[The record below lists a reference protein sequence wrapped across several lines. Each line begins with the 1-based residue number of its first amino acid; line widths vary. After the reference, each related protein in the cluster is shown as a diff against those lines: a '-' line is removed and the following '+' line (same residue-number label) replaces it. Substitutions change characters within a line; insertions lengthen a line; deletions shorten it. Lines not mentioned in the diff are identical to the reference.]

1 MKDNALKSPLETASS
16 YTTAVQDKKTD
27 RRVRRTRALL
37 QQSLI
42 RLMAEKEIKDI
53 TVKELAELADITR
66 GTFYLHYSD
75 IYDVLRSIEYEMFVE
90 FNEILNRSLDSD
102 KRRSTPEAVLADIFS
117 FLERYRDVAK
127 VMMGPNGDMAFVN
140 HLKNLVKERI
150 YQALEQKKTGCEYDY
165 AEAFVISGCIGVVE
179 TWLYHPSPLPP
190 RKMAKICCDMLVQ
203 GLDLM

>member
-1 MKDNALKSPLETASS
+1 M
-16 YTTAVQDKKTD
+16 DKKTD

-53 TVKELAELADITR
+53 TVKELTELADITR

-90 FNEILNRSLDSD
+90 FNEILNLDQ
-102 KRRSTPEAVLADIFS
+102 KKSTPEAVLTDIFL
-117 FLERYRDVAK
+117 FLERYRDIAK
-127 VMMGPNGDMAFVN
+127 VMMGPHGDMAFVN
-140 HLKNLVKERI
+140 HLKNLVRERI
-150 YQALEQKKTGCEYDY
+150 YQALEKKKTDCEYDY

-190 RKMAKICCDMLVQ
+190 REIARICCDMLAQ
-203 GLDLM
+203 GLDLT